1 MTDNRPV
8 TALALTRGPAAAVLA
23 VLDRDGEEARIVGG
37 AVRNALLGVPPGDID
52 IATTALPDEVIRR
65 TTAAGFRPVATG
77 IEHGTVT
84 VVADGVPFEVTTLR
98 QDIETYGR
106 RAKVVFG
113 RDWRLDAQRRDF
125 TINALFLSRDGTI
138 HDYVGGGA
146 DLAAHR
152 VRFIGDPATRI
163 AEDYLRILRFFRF
176 HASYGEGAPDPAG
189 LAAGIRARER
199 IASLSRERVRMEL
212 MKLLIAPRA
221 GPTLAV
227 MTEAGILGPVLGGVP
242 LVGSFTRMEAIEAA
256 SGLAPDAC
264 RRLGA
269 LAVFI
274 VEDAERLAERLRLSN
289 AETER
294 LASMAQAWW
303 QLSGRGRRACAAG
316 AALPIGRATLWRS
329 RGAGMVARAA
339 ERCRSGL
346 ASRLDVAATMEAAD
360 VSAQGRGL
368 DRSRRRQGPRARP
381 RTGGRRSG
389 LGGGGLST
397 RGSGACG
404 DRGCGRTFEV
414 LIDPRKKRPRG
425 RCPGAWASGFDL
437 NVWTCSAP
445 PVELVVEAE
454 ANHRGVELVDVAGE
468 RRTRRRERRARR
480 C

>member
-1 MTDNRPV
+1 M
-8 TALALTRGPAAAVLA
+8 LA

-125 TINALFLSRDGTI
+125 TINALFLSRDGAI
-138 HDYVGGGA
+138 HDYVGGRA

-212 MKLLIAPRA
+212 MKLLVAPRA

-274 VEDAERLAERLRLSN
+274 VEDAERLSERLRLSN

-303 QLSGRGRRACAAG
+303 QRLGGGRRACAAG
-316 AALPIGRATLWRS
+316 AALPIRRATFWRS
-329 RGAGMVARAA
+329 RGAGVVARAA
-339 ERCRSGL
+339 SVADPAWHRALTLPQRWKPPTFPLKAADLIARGVAKGPALGKAL
-346 ASRLDVAATMEAAD
+346 AAAEAAWVAADFPGEAAALAAIAD
-360 VSAQGRGL
+360 AAARSNVLIGRATKKAPGKT
-368 DRSRRRQGPRARP
+368 P
-381 RTGGRRSG
+381 G
-389 LGGGGLST
+389 LG
-397 RGSGACG
+397 
-404 DRGCGRTFEV
+404 
-414 LIDPRKKRPRG
+414 
-425 RCPGAWASGFDL
+425 
-437 NVWTCSAP
+437 
-445 PVELVVEAE
+445 
-454 ANHRGVELVDVAGE
+454 
-468 RRTRRRERRARR
+468 
-480 C
+480 